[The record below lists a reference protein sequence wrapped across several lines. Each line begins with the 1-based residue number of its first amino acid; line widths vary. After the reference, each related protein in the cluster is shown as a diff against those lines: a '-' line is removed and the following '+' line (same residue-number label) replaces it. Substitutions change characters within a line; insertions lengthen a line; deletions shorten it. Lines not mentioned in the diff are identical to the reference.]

1 MLDKVIERRNA
12 DSVMGLGEHLD
23 ELRKR
28 VLMAVVGLLPIL
40 IVALIYGRA
49 LLDLIMEPALK
60 ALRLDG
66 QAGQMQVTSAM
77 EAFSAYFYV
86 VVLVTLIVGGPW
98 VLYQLWRFVAP
109 GLYSNERRFAY
120 ILAPLSVTLTIVG
133 VLLMYFVMLPLAL
146 SFLFNFA
153 STLGAQK
160 ISVAPVP
167 EGIVLPTLP
176 VLAADPPA
184 PTPGQTWINRE
195 LNALRVCVAPAS
207 EDGQVRAVIMGTDLS
222 NSGTLAVHPKLSEY
236 IELFLTL
243 ALVFALTFQLPVVLL
258 LLGWVG
264 VVNVGMLRKHRK
276 YAFAGAVVLA
286 AVASPTGDPG
296 SLAVLQL
303 PMYLLYEFSILLL
316 WLLPASRVAGTPKTN
331 ADDDAS
337 PTDATGP

>member
-23 ELRKR
+23 ELRHR

-49 LLDLIMEPALK
+49 LLSLIMDPAVK

-86 VVLVTLIVGGPW
+86 VVLVTLVVGGPW

-109 GLYSNERRFAY
+109 GLYANERRFAY
-120 ILAPLSVTLTIVG
+120 ILAPLSVTLTIIG

-146 SFLFNFA
+146 SFLVNFA
-153 STLGAQK
+153 STLGPQK
-160 ISVAPVP
+160 VNVAPVP
-167 EGIVLPTLP
+167 AGIVLPSLP
-176 VLAADPPA
+176 VLAADPPE
-184 PTPGQTWINRE
+184 PIPGQMWVNRE
-195 LNALRVCVAPAS
+195 LNAIRVCLVGPG
-207 EDGQVRAVIMGTDLS
+207 EDGKPALIMGTDLS
-222 NSGTLAVHPKLSEY
+222 TSGTLSVHLKLSEY

>member
-1 MLDKVIERRNA
+1 MLNKVIERRNA

-23 ELRKR
+23 ELRHR
-28 VLMAVVGLLPIL
+28 VMMAVVGLLPIL
-40 IVALIYGRA
+40 VIALVYGRA
-49 LLDLIMEPALK
+49 LLDLLMEPAVR

-109 GLYSNERRFAY
+109 GLYLNERRFAY
-120 ILAPLSVTLTIVG
+120 ILAPLSVILTVVG

-146 SFLFNFA
+146 SFLVNFA
-153 STLGAQK
+153 STLGVQTIKVEPLRA
-160 ISVAPVP
+160 
-167 EGIVLPTLP
+167 GMVLPSLP
-176 VLAADPPA
+176 VLAGDPPA
-184 PTPGQTWINRE
+184 PSVGQMWVNRE
-195 LNALRVCVAPAS
+195 LNAFRVCVAEGIEGGAAP
-207 EDGQVRAVIMGTDLS
+207 VIMGSDLS
-222 NSGTLAVHPKLSEY
+222 SSGTLAVHLKLSEY
-236 IELFLTL
+236 IDLFLTL

-258 LLGWVG
+258 LLGWIG
-264 VVNVGMLRKHRK
+264 VVNVQMLRKNRK

-316 WLLPASRVAGTPKTN
+316 WLLPASRVAG
-331 ADDDAS
+331 AQRGGDDDPK

>member
-12 DSVMGLGEHLD
+12 ESVMGLGEHLD
-23 ELRKR
+23 ELRTR
-28 VLMAVVGLLPIL
+28 VVMAVVGLLPIL
-40 IVALIYGRA
+40 VVALIYGRA
-49 LLDLIMEPALK
+49 LLSLLMEPAVK

-86 VVLVTLIVGGPW
+86 VVVVTLVVGGPW
-98 VLYQLWRFVAP
+98 VLYQLWKFVAP
-109 GLYSNERRFAY
+109 GLYTNERRFAY
-120 ILAPLSVTLTIVG
+120 ILAPLSVTLTILG

-146 SFLFNFA
+146 SFLVNFA
-153 STLGAQK
+153 STLGPQK
-160 ISVAPVP
+160 IVSAPVP
-167 EGIVLPTLP
+167 AGVVLPSLP
-176 VLAADPPA
+176 VLAADPAEPKA
-184 PTPGQTWINRE
+184 GEMWVNRE
-195 LNALRVCVAPAS
+195 LNAIRVCLQGPG
-207 EDGQVRAVIMGTDLS
+207 EDGTAPLIMGTDLS
-222 NSGTLAVHPKLSEY
+222 SSGTLAVHLKLSEY

-316 WLLPASRVAGTPKTN
+316 WLLPASRVAGTPRTN

>member
-1 MLDKVIERRNA
+1 LLDKVIERRNA
-12 DSVMGLGEHLD
+12 ESVMGLGEHLD
-23 ELRKR
+23 ELRHR
-28 VLMAVVGLLPIL
+28 VLMAVVGLAPIL
-40 IVALIYGRA
+40 VIALIYGRA
-49 LLDLIMEPALK
+49 LLDLLMEPALK

-66 QAGQMQVTSAM
+66 QAGKMQVTSAM
-77 EAFSAYFYV
+77 EAFGAYFYV

-98 VLYQLWRFVAP
+98 VLYQLWKFVAP
-109 GLYSNERRFAY
+109 GLYANERRFAY
-120 ILAPLSVTLTIVG
+120 ILAPLSVTLTVVG

-146 SFLFNFA
+146 SFLVNFA
-153 STLGAQK
+153 STLGPQK

-167 EGIVLPTLP
+167 AGVVLPTLP

-184 PTPGQTWINRE
+184 PTIGQIWINRE
-195 LNALRVCVAPAS
+195 LNVLRICVGAAS
-207 EDGQVRAVIMGTDLS
+207 EDGTVPAVIMGSDLS
-222 NSGTLAVHPKLSEY
+222 TSGTLAVHLKLSEY
-236 IELFLTL
+236 IDLFLTL

-258 LLGWVG
+258 LLGWIG
-264 VVNVGMLRKHRK
+264 VVNVPMLRKYRK

-316 WLLPASRVAGTPKTN
+316 WLLPASRVAGVRSGG
-331 ADDDAS
+331 DDDPA